1 MKKVLSSI
9 VCMCMILCMMTTLP
23 VSVSAAGEPYVTH
36 SLPKTMKVGQN
47 LYDLPDSNAIIHYHN
62 LTPNRYVLL
71 GENDLG
77 DALYELAF
85 QVHYGADPEM
95 GTVDSQGNINRVS
108 YFDFLDILYRPGTI
122 VFHPIYLYTPV
133 PYYDPSLFDW
143 DKETPVGD
151 PIRITVE
158 TPIITHNAPTTAKV
172 NSSLT
177 LKTELTNTA
186 LTNEKVSK
194 YAEAIEH
201 DKDYL
206 YCGASSYHSI
216 AYQPT
221 IEIVEGKDLVK
232 QSKQDYTNTLHTS
245 ETLTFQK
252 AGTVKLKVTYRQIN
266 TCGINLWRV
275 NEDGSYKD
283 MRYNPEKIITIQ
295 VKDNST
301 TSVSGGVTTPSNNNT
316 STETS
321 TSETSPTEQTSSP
334 SVNEQP
340 VTIADEATG
349 IKINADNSVVPEG
362 TTMIANAITE
372 GEQLD
377 KVKEALKDVSNR
389 FSAFDLSLEKD
400 NVKIQPT
407 GKVTVSI
414 PIPSGYD
421 QSRLAIYYIADD
433 GTKTE
438 LPSTIQENNISFETD
453 HFSTYV
459 VAERLAAPT
468 NAPGA
473 EKNNATLWIVLSV
486 VVGIL
491 LLGAGGAVWF
501 FKFRK
506 KPSENE

>member
-23 VSVSAAGEPYVTH
+23 VSVSAKEGMKITH
-36 SLPKTMKVGQN
+36 NFPASVKVGQYVSGAATVHNVAPKEN
-47 LYDLPDSNAIIHYHN
+47 LYSS
-62 LTPNRYVLL
+62 YVYFQDTNDEYWSTVTISLAGVGG
-71 GENDLG
+71 GE
-77 DALYELAF
+77 
-85 QVHYGADPEM
+85 DPEDSYQYADEN
-95 GTVDSQGNINRVS
+95 GTLTLPNTFPVFTYKPGNLIGEVN
-108 YFDFLDILYRPGTI
+108 
-122 VFHPIYLYTPV
+122 VFRNSMSP
-133 PYYDPSLFDW
+133 
-143 DKETPVGD
+143 
-151 PIRITVE
+151 TVE
-158 TPIITHNAPTTAKV
+158 HIKIKIEQPEITHNAP
-172 NSSLT
+172 SSV
-177 LKTELTNTA
+177 KTGTSINFKTSITNTA
-186 LTNEKVSK
+186 YTNSK
-194 YAEAIEH
+194 ISDRKDNTPYYTPAI
-201 DKDYL
+201 
-206 YCGASSYHSI
+206 SVI
-216 AYQPT
+216 
-221 IEIVEGKDLVK
+221 EGKDIVK
-232 QSKQDYTNTLHTS
+232 QSKQDYSNTLSTS
-245 ETLTFQK
+245 ETLTFNK
-252 AGTVKLKVTYRQIN
+252 TGTVKLKITYRPTVYQRFSGSIPIDKQMVEDYLKSSGYEYGEYTDN
-266 TCGINLWRV
+266 SALIYL
-275 NEDGSYKD
+275 DGSI
-283 MRYNPEKIITIQ
+283 EKTITINVTNNNTHPSASNIPSQ
-295 VKDNST
+295 KPSSSTQTQNSSSSST
-301 TSVSGGVTTPSNNNT
+301 TSGEPSA
-316 STETS
+316 
-321 TSETSPTEQTSSP
+321 PTH
-334 SVNEQP
+334 NEQP

-377 KVKEALKDVSNR
+377 KVKEAIKDVSNR

-459 VAERLAAPT
+459 VAEKLAAPT
-468 NAPGA
+468 NASGA

-486 VVGIL
+486 VGGIL